1 MVWLGIGEYHA
12 SNGAASM
19 KIKRRQY
26 ARKKKEIRRAFNTLF
41 KTIDKIKH
49 EYELSDDARNFPAM
63 KRDLVVIGMN
73 SQNLLDGVESLLAD
87 TSLKHY

>member
-1 MVWLGIGEYHA
+1 MGISEYYSRH
-12 SNGAASM
+12 GVASM
-19 KIKRRQY
+19 KTFKRREY
-26 ARKKKEIRRAFNTLF
+26 KRKKKEIRRSFDTLF
-41 KTIDKIKH
+41 KTLDYIKR

-73 SQNLLDGVESLLAD
+73 SQNLLDGIESLLAD